1 MSGEKI
7 YSFIMSLTI
16 NVDRFTRLNQSL
28 SGKFLP
34 AELAGLSE
42 YLAGEGGEINY
53 SMKGTLTVDHSGSQ
67 QRRVKC
73 IIWGWFLLIDPV
85 TLAVVRHTLDIDSS
99 LVLVE
104 DESGLPPLEMESEN
118 EDYVVCGANMDVA
131 ERVEEEVLLSLPA
144 QTVSYKAMIE
154 IGLDRLGTG
163 TNIAPENAT
172 KLNAPVTSGEKQ
184 SPFAKLA
191 KWQKK

>member
-1 MSGEKI
+1 
-7 YSFIMSLTI
+7 MSLTI
-16 NVDRFTRLNQSL
+16 NADRFTRLNQSL

-53 SMKGTLTVDHSGSQ
+53 SMKGTLTVDHSGTQ

-73 IIWGWFLLIDPV
+73 IIYGWFLLIDPV

-144 QTVSYKAMIE
+144 QTVSYKAMSE
-154 IGLDRLGTG
+154 VGLDRLDTG
-163 TNIAPENAT
+163 TNIVLENAT
-172 KLNAPVTSGEKQ
+172 KLKAPVTSGEKQ

>member
-1 MSGEKI
+1 
-7 YSFIMSLTI
+7 MSLTI
-16 NVDRFTRLNQSL
+16 NADRFTRLNQSL

-53 SMKGTLTVDHSGSQ
+53 SIKGTLTVDHSGSQ

-73 IIWGWFLLIDPV
+73 IIRGWFLLIDPV

-104 DESGLPPLEMESEN
+104 DESGLPPCCVRCQYGRGRTGRRRSIVELA
-118 EDYVVCGANMDVA
+118 CAN
-131 ERVEEEVLLSLPA
+131 S
-144 QTVSYKAMIE
+144 
-154 IGLDRLGTG
+154 
-163 TNIAPENAT
+163 
-172 KLNAPVTSGEKQ
+172 
-184 SPFAKLA
+184 
-191 KWQKK
+191 